1 MCQFCEGKVDSADY
15 KDIPLL
21 NRFINDRARME
32 PRRRTGTCARH
43 QRMVSRAIKRA
54 RAVALMPFHSSH
66 EKVFISQLSREQK
79 TVDVAPKTPESD
91 SVTAE
96 VSAPVSDS
104 ETVEAPVVAEDPAVA
119 SQAEEPAVDASAP
132 VSDSETVEAPVVAE
146 DPAVD
151 ASGPATEE
159 AEEAATPVVTSEETN
174 VEEKPSES

>member
-104 ETVEAPVVAEDPAVA
+104 ETVEAPVVAEDPAV
-119 SQAEEPAVDASAP
+119 
-132 VSDSETVEAPVVAE
+132 
-146 DPAVD
+146 D
-151 ASGPATEE
+151 ASGPATEEAEEAATAPATEE

>member
-104 ETVEAPVVAEDPAVA
+104 ETVEAPVVAEDPAV
-119 SQAEEPAVDASAP
+119 
-132 VSDSETVEAPVVAE
+132 
-146 DPAVD
+146 D

>member
-54 RAVALMPFHSSH
+54 RAVALMPIHSSH

-79 TVDVAPKTPESD
+79 VADVAPKTPGID
-91 SVTAE
+91 SATSE
-96 VSAPVSDS
+96 VSPTVSDS
-104 ETVEAPVVAEDPAVA
+104 ETVEAPVVTEEPAVA
-119 SQAEEPAVDASAP
+119 SQE
-132 VSDSETVEAPVVAE
+132 E
-146 DPAVD
+146 DPAVV
-151 ASGPATEE
+151 ASTSATEE
-159 AEEAATPVVTSEETN
+159 PEEAASPVVTSEETN
-174 VEEKPSES
+174 AEEKPSQS

>member
-1 MCQFCEGKVDSADY
+1 VCQFCEGKVDSADY

-79 TVDVAPKTPESD
+79 IVDVAPKTPESD

-104 ETVEAPVVAEDPAVA
+104 ETVEAPVVAEEPAVA
-119 SQAEEPAVDASAP
+119 SQAEEPAVDASA
-132 VSDSETVEAPVVAE
+132 
-146 DPAVD
+146 
-151 ASGPATEE
+151 PATEE